1 VLIKNCKQRAELT
14 IQIAPIFQTYARIV
28 QNIAVTI
35 IYFSNARK
43 KNLKH
48 KQDIHI
54 TMKTVGIIGGSGYI
68 GSYVTKRFLEEN
80 YSVKVSA
87 RDISKKKKYQHLN
100 QLQNAENLAIVQA
113 DVTDIDSLR
122 AFIDGCDIV
131 VHGGTPFQ
139 LDVKD
144 PTKEL
149 FEPTIKGTENFLT
162 LIQESGTVKQV
173 VVVASV
179 AAFNTGYPL
188 PVEGR
193 PADYLYTENDEP
205 HLNEEGHPYAQAK
218 YYADQVVQ
226 KFIAEHPISDIEIVS
241 VYPVGVMGPALS
253 QRDDSTS
260 MGLQYLFKHKIA
272 PNPFVQMLYDNDME
286 FAIVDVRD
294 VADGIFRA
302 ATKGGL
308 HGRQYY
314 LSNESWKVS
323 DISRMLNSEPV
334 QETRRF
340 VYSGK
345 RAEKDLGL
353 SYKTAHVSFSDYA
366 AASGS

>member
-1 VLIKNCKQRAELT
+1 
-14 IQIAPIFQTYARIV
+14 
-28 QNIAVTI
+28 
-35 IYFSNARK
+35 
-43 KNLKH
+43 
-48 KQDIHI
+48 
-54 TMKTVGIIGGSGYI
+54 MKTAGIIGGSGYI

-80 YSVKVSA
+80 YSVRVSA
-87 RDISKKKKYQHLN
+87 RDISKKKKYQHLR
-100 QLQNAENLAIVQA
+100 QFQNAENLVIVQA
-113 DVTDIDSLR
+113 DVTEIESLR
-122 AFIDGCDIV
+122 AFMDGCDIV
-131 VHGGTPFQ
+131 VHTGTPFQ

-149 FEPTIKGTENFLT
+149 FEPTIKGTENFLA

-179 AAFNTGYPL
+179 AAYNTGYPL

-193 PADYLYTENDEP
+193 PADHLYTESDEP

-226 KFIAEHPISDIEIVS
+226 QFVADHPQSDTDIVS

-260 MGLQYLFKHKIA
+260 MGLQYLFKNRIA

-294 VADGIFRA
+294 VAEGIYRA
-302 ATKGGL
+302 ATKDGL
-308 HGRQYY
+308 HGKQYY

-334 QETRRF
+334 IENPRF

-345 RAEKDLGL
+345 RAEQELGIT
-353 SYKTAHVSFSDYA
+353 YKPAATSFNDYA
-366 AASGS
+366 AAI

>member
-1 VLIKNCKQRAELT
+1 
-14 IQIAPIFQTYARIV
+14 
-28 QNIAVTI
+28 
-35 IYFSNARK
+35 
-43 KNLKH
+43 
-48 KQDIHI
+48 
-54 TMKTVGIIGGSGYI
+54 M
-68 GSYVTKRFLEEN
+68 
-80 YSVKVSA
+80 
-87 RDISKKKKYQHLN
+87 
-100 QLQNAENLAIVQA
+100 
-113 DVTDIDSLR
+113 
-122 AFIDGCDIV
+122 DGCDIV
-131 VHGGTPFQ
+131 VHTGTPFQ

-149 FEPTIKGTENFLT
+149 FEPTIKGTENFLA
-162 LIQESGTVKQV
+162 LVQESDTVKQV
-173 VVVASV
+173 VIVASV
-179 AAFNTGYPL
+179 AAYNTGYPM

-193 PADYLYTENDEP
+193 PADHLYTEADEP

-218 YYADQVVQ
+218 YHADQVVR
-226 KFIAEHPISDIEIVS
+226 KFIVDYQEPGIEIVS

-260 MGLQYLFKHKIA
+260 MGLQYLFKNRIA

-294 VADGIFRA
+294 VAEGIFRA

-334 QETRRF
+334 QEKRRF

-345 RAEKDLGL
+345 LAEQELGIT
-353 SYKTAHVSFSDYA
+353 YKPASVSFTDYA
-366 AASGS
+366 ASI